1 MTFSRTAPS
10 PRPLRT
16 LGLVVAAALLLGT
29 VESPSFA
36 KRRKGPPEVVEN
48 ALAYAPTDRQ
58 RAIQLLE
65 GALAGRKPD
74 KDTATIM
81 LHAGEQRRLAGN
93 WTEAK
98 AWFNRSLGLEPAG
111 TQSDAVRLGLALVD
125 LNAGVASPAAIGVL
139 ASIEEKTVLDTQN
152 ADRFLYLAV
161 DAAQRGKKGLV
172 GTYSR
177 KAELYAQSDPQ
188 VARRITGTLD
198 NMKEVPRDEIAPETV
213 VEGPG
218 GPYEKAVQ
226 AYIAGDYGSA
236 RRFAEKSV
244 DDDDPLVAAR
254 ARGILESLD
263 GAPVRPDLVTVL
275 LPLSGKFKAVG
286 RNVQEALEWGAG
298 RVRLQVVDSGG
309 TPETAVEALERAV
322 LQQGA
327 IAVVGPL
334 LSDETEAVVAAAERL
349 HVPLLS
355 LSQSYEPESPR
366 FAFQGMYTRG
376 DQVQALLDFT
386 MDQLGMNAFATFY
399 PDTDYGNQTAT
410 AFVEGVL
417 ERGGSIRAAGDYSL
431 EEPPSEDE
439 LEEGEELPP
448 SRKPMAVA
456 PNFGTR
462 VGGPD
467 ELDALKRR
475 AASTGGNPNT
485 VVLPPLVD
493 FHAIFIPEA
502 ARNTPLATAA
512 LAYQEFPMGA
522 FQPVDEGPMIP
533 LLGLSFWNDIR
544 LLSRGGQYNRGS
556 LFPDVFA
563 APIRAEDDPVITEFR
578 ERFGRTPTALE
589 IAVSDAGRLLA
600 SAMDQAPQDRGQM
613 RNAMLS
619 ANVPLALTGA
629 TGFDPETLRARRNLL
644 ILSFTRNGMVQVG
657 DVGLYGAEA
666 REVEVEPELLPAPQP
681 VPPPL
686 EGVEVPLPGRDA
698 MLDGDDMGTPG
709 GTLPPN
715 E

>member
-1 MTFSRTAPS
+1 MINLSAPS
-10 PRPLRT
+10 LRRRPLRT
-16 LGLVVAAALLLGT
+16 LGLVVVSALVLGT

-48 ALAYAPTDRQ
+48 ALAYAATDRQ
-58 RAIQLLE
+58 RAIRLLE
-65 GALAGRKPD
+65 DSLAGRKPD

-98 AWFNRSLGLEPAG
+98 EWFNRSLGLDPAAP
-111 TQSDAVRLGLALVD
+111 TADASRLGLSLVD
-125 LNAGVASPAAIGVL
+125 LNAGVASPAAMSAL
-139 ASIEEKTVLDTQN
+139 AAFDEKVALDTQN
-152 ADRFLYLAV
+152 ADRYMYLAV

-177 KAELYAQSDPQ
+177 KALLFAQADPQ
-188 VARRITGTLD
+188 VALRISGTLE
-198 NMKEVPRDEIAPETV
+198 NLEAVPREEIAPSTV

-226 AYIAGDYGSA
+226 AYLASDLTSA
-236 RRFAEKSV
+236 RRFAEKAV
-244 DDDDPLVAAR
+244 DDKNELVAER
-254 ARGILESLD
+254 ARGLLQTLD
-263 GAPVRPDLVTVL
+263 AVPVRPDLVTVL
-275 LPLSGKFKAVG
+275 LPLTGKFKAVG

-298 RVRLQVVDSGG
+298 DVRLNVVDSGG
-309 TPETAVEALERAV
+309 TPETAVAALEMAV

-334 LSDETEAVVAAAERL
+334 LSDETDAVVAAAERL

-386 MDQLGMNAFATFY
+386 MDQLGMTAFATFY
-399 PDTDYGNQTAT
+399 PDTDYGNQSAT
-410 AFVEGVL
+410 TFIDGVV
-417 ERGGSIRAAGDYSL
+417 ERGGTIRATGVYSL
-431 EEPPSEDE
+431 EEPPSEEE
-439 LEEGEELPP
+439 LEEMEERGEEPPP
-448 SRKPMAVA
+448 SREPMAVA
-456 PNFGTR
+456 PDFGTR
-462 VGGPD
+462 MGGPE
-467 ELDALKRR
+467 ELEELKRR
-475 AASTGGNPNT
+475 AAATGGNPNT

-512 LAYQEFPMGA
+512 LAYQEFPMGG

-533 LLGLSFWNDIR
+533 LLGLSFWNNTR
-544 LLSRGGQYNRGS
+544 LVSRGGSYNRGC
-556 LFPDVFA
+556 LFPDVFSA
-563 APIRAEDDPVITEFR
+563 AIRPEDDPIVTEFR

-589 IAVSDAGRLLA
+589 IAVSDAGRLLGA
-600 SAMDQAPQDRGQM
+600 AMDQVPRDRGQFHQ
-613 RNAMLS
+613 ALLT
-619 ANVPLALTGA
+619 AEVPLSITGA

-644 ILSFTRNGMVQVG
+644 MLTFTRDTMAQVG
-657 DVGLYGAEA
+657 DVALYGAEP
-666 REVEVEPELLPAPQP
+666 RTVEVDPELLPVPQP

-686 EGVEVPLPGRDA
+686 ESAQPDVVPSPF
-698 MLDGDDMGTPG
+698 
-709 GTLPPN
+709 